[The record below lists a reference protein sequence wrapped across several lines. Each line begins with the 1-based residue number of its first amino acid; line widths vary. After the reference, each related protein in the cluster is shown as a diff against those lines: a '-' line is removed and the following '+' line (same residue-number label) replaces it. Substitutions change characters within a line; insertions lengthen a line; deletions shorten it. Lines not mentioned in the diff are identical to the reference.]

1 MTPPAEEEPPS
12 PEIPVVDKS
21 EFFFP
26 GEGVSALLVHGL
38 SGTPYEM
45 RWLGEQ
51 LAAVG
56 IRVRGVRLNGHA
68 GSSEDLGASTY
79 DNWYESVVQGLEDL
93 RGHGDPNV
101 VVGLSAG
108 AVLAARLA
116 VDQREAIAGVAM
128 LAPAFFLPWTVTVAL
143 RAVGKLGSL
152 ASHLYVHNDSG
163 SDIHDAAARGIHPT
177 MRLLPLSAPLNLLDL
192 SKMVRRRLERVTQ
205 PALVI
210 YSRQDHT
217 CPIGR
222 NRSFVTR
229 HLGSAERREVVLEES
244 YHVITVD
251 NEKPQV
257 AAEVRT
263 FVEQFRVL
271 SKRRA
276 FG

>member
-116 VDQREAIAGVAM
+116 VDQGEAIAGIAM

-163 SDIHDAAARGIHPT
+163 SDIHDAAA
-177 MRLLPLSAPLNLLDL
+177 
-192 SKMVRRRLERVTQ
+192 
-205 PALVI
+205 
-210 YSRQDHT
+210 
-217 CPIGR
+217 
-222 NRSFVTR
+222 
-229 HLGSAERREVVLEES
+229 
-244 YHVITVD
+244 
-251 NEKPQV
+251 
-257 AAEVRT
+257 
-263 FVEQFRVL
+263 
-271 SKRRA
+271 
-276 FG
+276 